1 MDTVESPRRLT
12 RAEKKE
18 QTRAAL
24 FASAQRV
31 FERHGY
37 LGATMDLI
45 AADAGYTKGAL
56 YWNFESKE
64 ALFLELLRTLLS
76 RDIDVLVQMVDRNK
90 SDPEAL
96 NKEVGEWID
105 RMDERDDVRLLLLEL
120 ELDARRNAGLAPLFA
135 EVIASHEAKM
145 ADFLRRMF
153 AILDRE
159 PPIPVE
165 HLAAAVVMLA
175 EGFALARRTRRG
187 NRHSAVG
194 PIRVL
199 LGLQQAPDR

>member
-1 MDTVESPRRLT
+1 METVESPRRLT

-37 LGATMDLI
+37 ASATMDLI

-64 ALFLELLRTLLS
+64 ALFLELLRTLLI
-76 RDIDVLVQMVDRNK
+76 RDIDVLVQLVDRNK

-96 NKEVGEWID
+96 IKEMGEWID
-105 RMDERDDVRLLLLEL
+105 RMDERADVRLLVLEL
-120 ELDARRNAGLAPLFA
+120 ELEARRNSELAPLFA
-135 EVIASHEAKM
+135 EVILSHEAKM
-145 ADFLRRMF
+145 AELLRRMF
-153 AILDRE
+153 EILDRK
-159 PPIPVE
+159 PPMPVA
-165 HLAAAVVMLA
+165 HLAAAIIVLA
-175 EGFALARRTRRG
+175 EGFALARRTRKENG
-187 NRHSAVG
+187 HSVAG
-194 PIRVL
+194 LIRVL
-199 LGLQQAPDR
+199 LGLH

>member
-1 MDTVESPRRLT
+1 MDTVERPRRLT

-76 RDIDVLVQMVDRNK
+76 RDIDVLVQLVDRNE
-90 SDPEAL
+90 SDPESL
-96 NKEVGEWID
+96 NKEMGEWID

-120 ELDARRNAGLAPLFA
+120 ELDARRNSGLAPLFA
-135 EVIASHEAKM
+135 EVIAGHEAKM

-153 AILDRE
+153 EILDRE
-159 PPIPVE
+159 PPIPVDQ
-165 HLAAAVVMLA
+165 LAAAFIMLA
-175 EGFALARRTRRG
+175 EGFALARRTRQG
-187 NRHSAVG
+187 NSHSSVG

-199 LGLQQAPDR
+199 LGLQHAPD

>member
-1 MDTVESPRRLT
+1 MDTVESPHRLT

-24 FASAQRV
+24 FASAQKV
-31 FERHGY
+31 FERQGY

-96 NKEVGEWID
+96 NKEMGEWID

-120 ELDARRNAGLAPLFA
+120 ELDARRNSRLAPLFA
-135 EVIASHEAKM
+135 EVIAGHEAKV

-153 AILDRE
+153 EILDRE
-159 PPIPVE
+159 PLIPVD
-165 HLAAAVVMLA
+165 HLAAAVIMLA
-175 EGFALARRTRRG
+175 EGFALARRTRQG
-187 NRHSAVG
+187 NSHSAIG

>member
-1 MDTVESPRRLT
+1 MATVEGPRRLT

-56 YWNFESKE
+56 YWNFENKE
-64 ALFLELLRTLLS
+64 ALFLELLRTLLR

-96 NKEVGEWID
+96 HKEMGQWID

-120 ELDARRNAGLAPLFA
+120 ELDARRNSGLAPLFA
-135 EVIASHEAKM
+135 EVVAGHEAKM
-145 ADFLRRMF
+145 ADFLRRMY

-159 PPIPVE
+159 PPIPVDQ
-165 HLAAAVVMLA
+165 LAAAVIMLA

-187 NRHSAVG
+187 NGHSAVG
-194 PIRVL
+194 PVRVL
-199 LGLQQAPDR
+199 LGLH